1 MSNFSI
7 FFLLVVLLHVLSVGD
22 GTLSKSSKK
31 KGKKNNP
38 KEASLSV
45 KTVFERGLVEEELK
59 PRDILKNY
67 ESYCKTGVAG
77 RGFENSLAYVTPW
90 NSKGYEIAKTFAG
103 KFSYVSPV
111 WLQVKRRR
119 TGNFFIE
126 GIHDIDKDWMQDV
139 RYSGNNT
146 RIVPRLLFDKWSVS
160 DFHAVVT
167 NEDAMNELVNTVVN
181 FMKAY
186 KFDGVVLEVWMQF
199 RGESKHQLYLL
210 VSKLANGLHSNDL
223 KIILVVPPLAINDVA
238 KSGGIFSREDFQLLY
253 PVVDGFSIM
262 TYDYSSHGG
271 QAGPNAP
278 LQWVRESVKALSPD
292 SNEQRKKVFVGLNFY
307 GMDYSPSGGSAVI
320 GSRYI
325 ELLTKHKSD
334 GKFTWEKE
342 IGEHAFYYKAGG
354 ITRVVF
360 YPTLKSI
367 NERLN
372 VAKELGVGIA
382 IWEIG
387 QGLDYFYDLL

>member
-1 MSNFSI
+1 MP
-7 FFLLVVLLHVLSVGD
+7 L
-22 GTLSKSSKK
+22 KSSLMVM
-31 KGKKNNP
+31 
-38 KEASLSV
+38 SLTVQLSS
-45 KTVFERGLVEEELK
+45 KTVYERGLVDEELK
-59 PRDILKNY
+59 PRDVLKNY
-67 ESYCKTGVAG
+67 ESYCKTTVGQ
-77 RGFENSLAYVTPW
+77 RGFENTLVYVTPW
-90 NSKGYEIAKTFAG
+90 NSRGYEIAKIFAG

-119 TGNFFIE
+119 GGNFLIE
-126 GIHDIDKDWMQDV
+126 GAHDIDKDWV
-139 RYSGNNT
+139 REVRSSGNNT
-146 RIVPRLLFDKWSVS
+146 RIVPRLLFEKWSPT
-160 DFHAVVT
+160 DFHAIFS
-167 NEDAMNELVNTVVN
+167 NENAMNDLVNTVLN

-186 KFDGVVLEVWMQF
+186 HFDGVVLEVWMQF
-199 RGESKHQLYLL
+199 RGDAKSELYLL
-210 VSKLANGLHSNDL
+210 VSKLANALHSGDL
-223 KIILVVPPLAINDVA
+223 KIILVVPPLAMNDAA
-238 KSGGIFSREDFQLLY
+238 KSRGVFSKEDFQLLY
-253 PVVDGFSIM
+253 PVVDGFSLM

-278 LQWVRESVKALSPD
+278 LQWVRDSVKALSPD

-307 GMDYSPSGGSAVI
+307 GMDYSPSGGSAVV

-342 IGEHAFYYKAGG
+342 IGEHSFYYKAGG

-367 NERLN
+367 SERLN

-382 IWEIG
+382 VWEIG